1 MADQTARSRQDQSE
15 MNADPSRKGVVRQ
28 REVRPMQFNVSVLLI
43 IHAALAVL
51 LLGGITHHAI
61 ATATL
66 FGLVLALF
74 AVTLCAIAY
83 TCNVLLPYAT
93 KT

>member
-1 MADQTARSRQDQSE
+1 
-15 MNADPSRKGVVRQ
+15 
-28 REVRPMQFNVSVLLI
+28 MQFNVSVLLI
-43 IHAALAVL
+43 IHAVLAIAAR
-51 LLGGITHHAI
+51 GITHQAI
-61 ATATL
+61 ATAAL
-66 FGLVLALF
+66 FGVVVAGF

>member
-1 MADQTARSRQDQSE
+1 
-15 MNADPSRKGVVRQ
+15 
-28 REVRPMQFNVSVLLI
+28 MQFNVSVLLI
-43 IHAALAVL
+43 IHAVLAML
-51 LLGGITHHAI
+51 LLGGITHQAI
-61 ATATL
+61 ATAAL
-66 FGLVLALF
+66 FGVVVAGF